1 MDVQSTLDKEVKT
14 KDKPNGVENDIDALK
29 TDFESLKKHVG
40 SLMGSMKDIA
50 EEKASEGAEKGRDL
64 AHDASESMRNFQA
77 GIEKQIRRKPLT
89 SVGVAVG
96 VGALLAVLSR
106 R

>member
-1 MDVQSTLDKEVKT
+1 MEVQSTLDKEIKS
-14 KDKPNGVENDIDALK
+14 KEKPNGVEDDIGALK
-29 TDFESLKKHVG
+29 TDFESLKKNVG

-50 EEKASEGAEKGRDL
+50 EEKAGEGAEMGRDF

-89 SVGVAVG
+89 SIGVAVG